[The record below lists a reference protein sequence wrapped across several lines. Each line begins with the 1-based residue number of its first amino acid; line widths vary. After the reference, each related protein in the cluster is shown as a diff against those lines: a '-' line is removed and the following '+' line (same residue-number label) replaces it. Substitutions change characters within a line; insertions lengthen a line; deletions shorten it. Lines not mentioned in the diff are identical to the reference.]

1 MARGWMSERRR
12 DFRLPSFDSQTVISV
27 NIPSQLNTVK
37 PLPYWARA
45 LRFKPSITLLV
56 LLLSLTLVEPFRD
69 KSSCRRKTA
78 STKRSYRDM
87 ADDPSK
93 AESLQQF
100 LAITGATDVQAAT
113 HMVAILLEG
122 NAWDVEAAVNFFF
135 SSGETGTG
143 HGTSAGSTEAN
154 ATQQRNSPVEA
165 MEEDDRE
172 LQIALAASMSNAST
186 DRPSSQHVSFQPPP
200 FRPPAQPVPPHL
212 LRGVQNVTDEED
224 DGLDHAMRLS
234 AAQRR
239 QDLESDAQVES
250 VLQSSVGMTGRN
262 QETDHDHS
270 DGEDATEQAFIE
282 AAIKAS
288 LEHPQ
293 PGLDGDDDPLLA
305 EALHASL
312 AKDEGEESKRS
323 IPSIEERFPQLRA
336 QELAQHLKQIIDQKR
351 AHEAQF
357 VPDTFS
363 ESRAA
368 GIPENLRRFMDVGDD
383 FGAPK
388 YNPPSPSTMEAR
400 RVREEQD
407 RAYEESLEMDRAKEM
422 SKKEAQRAAQEAE
435 ELAKQEAMRLAKE
448 KETKKAEMMKE
459 LSRKRALIPAE
470 PNAGAEGVT
479 TIGVRLQV
487 DKRLGPLAAYDTLL
501 PASGW
506 VSVAEQKISVDRQDR
521 SLTAL
526 LERQLEA
533 GDEAPA
539 KLFDLVS
546 MAPVRAFKDRSMT
559 LAEAELASQTL
570 LSVQFR
576 NA

>member
-1 MARGWMSERRR
+1 
-12 DFRLPSFDSQTVISV
+12 
-27 NIPSQLNTVK
+27 
-37 PLPYWARA
+37 
-45 LRFKPSITLLV
+45 
-56 LLLSLTLVEPFRD
+56 
-69 KSSCRRKTA
+69 
-78 STKRSYRDM
+78 M

-113 HMVAILLEG
+113 HMLEG

-336 QELAQHLKQIIDQKR
+336 QELAQKR

-368 GIPENLRRFMDVGDD
+368 GIPENLRRFMDVDDD

-479 TIGVRLQV
+479 TIGVRLQ
-487 DKRLGPLAAYDTLL
+487 DGSRLPNRKFRSTDRIEVLYI
-501 PASGW
+501 W
-506 VSVAEQKISVDRQDR
+506 VE
-521 SLTAL
+521 TAL